1 MKVTNSPI
9 IFKDYGNVN
18 GHYED
23 CEHRAF
29 HLQGIN
35 KNNARIRISPDVVFI

>member
-1 MKVTNSPI
+1 MKATSSPI

-18 GHYED
+18 GYYED
-23 CEHRAF
+23 CEHRSF

-35 KNNARIRISPDVVFI
+35 KNNAKIRISPEVVFN